1 MTDVASGF
9 VNGKRERRGIN
20 AMNNFNEFYEIFNE
34 MENRDSRLKLS
45 NYRSKLRNEFNLID
59 QLLPTLEKKL
69 LPNV

>member
-9 VNGKRERRGIN
+9 VNGKRRGIN

>member
-1 MTDVASGF
+1 MIDVASGF
-9 VNGKRERRGIN
+9 VNGKRGRRGIN

>member
-9 VNGKRERRGIN
+9 VNGKRGIN

>member
-9 VNGKRERRGIN
+9 VNAKRGRRGIN

-34 MENRDSRLKLS
+34 MENCDSRLKLS